1 MCFKNVSLQKNV
13 FNFSKKK
20 KQKKCFHVLY
30 TFNNSFWPVHCKLCC
45 HGTHISEPVV
55 AEIFELLNLSLDL
68 FSKYM

>member
-1 MCFKNVSLQKNV
+1 MCFKNVSLQKNA

-45 HGTHISEPVV
+45 HGTHISGPLV